1 MLSGDWTDAEKFTIV
16 NGYVVLRN
24 TGSYASAA
32 VSRFTIEEYID
43 MKIIPLS
50 IRYDYAKKTKKTS
63 SKPPFQLP
71 LIERW
76 PLTSWWARK
85 YSPVYYRSVIKEFYT
100 IPITYTRDEINC
112 SSCGCLHTEDGDKCS
127 SDVIDRRIRADVGV
141 ADISNVITEF
151 YTIPITYIRRTHDE
165 INCSFCGCLHTED
178 GDECGDCVIARN
190 TAVDYT
196 LKWMA
201 DTDNRVKLFW
211 LADLIR
217 HYNITRGISIIREGN
232 NVLYIWYIDNTNMW
246 ASKAAHYYFGNG
258 WQYYLIEDAFKIAKP
273 KRPVNRLDKS
283 WKHTI

>member
-1 MLSGDWTDAEKFTIV
+1 MLSDFWTDAEKFTIV

-32 VSRFTIEEYID
+32 MSRFTIEDYID
-43 MKIIPLS
+43 MKIIPLT
-50 IRYDYAKKTKKTS
+50 IIYDYSKKTKKTS
-63 SKPPFQLP
+63 SKPSYQLP
-71 LIERW
+71 LLERW
-76 PLTSWWARK
+76 PKDDEWARK
-85 YSPVYYRSVIKEFYT
+85 YSPVYYRSLIKEFYT
-100 IPITYTRDEINC
+100 IPITYTR
-112 SSCGCLHTEDGDKCS
+112 
-127 SDVIDRRIRADVGV
+127 
-141 ADISNVITEF
+141 
-151 YTIPITYIRRTHDE
+151 RTRDE

-246 ASKAAHYYFGNG
+246 ASKGAHYYFGNG